1 MKINTI
7 IAAAGIA
14 ILVGLPGYA
23 LAGWQD
29 NVPHDFVPQS
39 HHRMRQYKERQYQK
53 PSAAP
58 RTTGSVKY
66 GPHRPAI
73 RQPPQPGRN
82 F

>member
-1 MKINTI
+1 MKIKAI
-7 IAAAGIA
+7 AAAAGIA
-14 ILVGLPGYA
+14 MAPGLLSYA

-39 HHRMRQYKERQYQK
+39 HHRMRQYHE

-66 GPHRPAI
+66 APRRPVT
-73 RQPPQPGRN
+73 RQSAQPSRN
-82 F
+82 Y